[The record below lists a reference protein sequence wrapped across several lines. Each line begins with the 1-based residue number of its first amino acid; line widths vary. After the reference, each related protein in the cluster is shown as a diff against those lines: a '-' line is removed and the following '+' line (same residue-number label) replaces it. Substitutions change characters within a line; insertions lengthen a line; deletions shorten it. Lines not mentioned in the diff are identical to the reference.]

1 MKQSNRGRITADQK
15 HRLLEFMRT
24 KHDVLFGSLAKDISA
39 KRSEWE
45 AIALEL
51 NNLGPPYK
59 VAECWRRCWSDMRK
73 NTRDKLLKIRQHHER
88 YGNDGPPCLYI
99 RTPEDDLV
107 IDIVGLD
114 DVDEDST
121 ETTVTTRSE
130 KRISKQ
136 PVENIAKNEHVSK
149 IPKVPPINTTTMI
162 GKIIKFKVIHDPN
175 HFLTINQ
182 IQKCINACTVQ
193 RCSVFPVLY

>member
-1 MKQSNRGRITADQK
+1 MEQSNRGRITADQK

-39 KRSEWE
+39 KRTEWE

-73 NTRDKLLKIRQHHER
+73 NTRDKLVKIRQHHDR

-107 IDIVGLD
+107 IDIVGID
-114 DVDEDST
+114 DVDEEST
-121 ETTVTTRSE
+121 ETTVLTRSE

-136 PVENIAKNEHVSK
+136 PAENIAKNEHVSK
-149 IPKVPPINTTTMI
+149 ISKVPPINTTTMI
-162 GKIIKFKVIHDPN
+162 GKI
-175 HFLTINQ
+175 
-182 IQKCINACTVQ
+182 
-193 RCSVFPVLY
+193 